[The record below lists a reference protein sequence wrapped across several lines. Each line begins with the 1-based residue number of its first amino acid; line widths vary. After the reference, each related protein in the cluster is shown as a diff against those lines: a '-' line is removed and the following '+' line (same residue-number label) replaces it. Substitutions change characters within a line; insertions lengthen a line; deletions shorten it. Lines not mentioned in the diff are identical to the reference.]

1 MSHKIEI
8 LEGALIITDAHYSHL
23 RPELLSLIKDIKSKK
38 IKATQ
43 LILMGDVFDALF
55 GSVSYT
61 YEQNLEMI
69 ELLQKINQKIEIIF
83 LEGNHD
89 FNLKNIFSNAKI
101 YPFSMQPLLCSFK
114 GKHVALAHGDFDLP
128 FSYQLYTAIIRN
140 SLVLKILNFID
151 KKIGDII
158 IQKLDLYLNKKD
170 DCKEFKNFEA
180 YISKRKLQKYQCD
193 YFVEGHYHQNR
204 RFDFD
209 TYKYINLAAFA
220 CNQRYFIVK
229 SSKDNELI
237 IEENSHKEM

>member
-140 SLVLKILNFID
+140 SLVLKFLNFID

>member
-1 MSHKIEI
+1 MSHKLEI

-23 RPELLSLIKDIKSKK
+23 RPELLSLIKDIRVKK
-38 IKATQ
+38 IEATQ
-43 LILMGDVFDALF
+43 LILLGDVFDLLF
-55 GSVSYT
+55 GTISYT
-61 YEQNLEMI
+61 CEKNIEMIALLEEINLE
-69 ELLQKINQKIEIIF
+69 IEIIF

-89 FNLKNIFSNAKI
+89 FNLKNVFSNAKI

-114 GKHVALAHGDFDLP
+114 GKSVALAHGDFDLP
-128 FSYQLYTAIIRN
+128 FSYQLYTAVIRN
-140 SLVLKILNFID
+140 FFVLKILNFID
-151 KKIGDII
+151 KKIGNMI
-158 IQKLDLYLNKKD
+158 IQKVDRYLNKKD
-170 DCKEFKNFEA
+170 DCKEFKNFET
-180 YISKRKLQKYQCD
+180 YILQRKLQKYQCD

-229 SSKDNELI
+229 SSKDRELI